1 VNVTEQGLEIL
12 KIRQAEAERK
22 RLEFARADSPTR
34 SQLWPGAHVVEING
48 EPVKAKRPK
57 APKRQPGPNKS
68 EQRFW
73 DQSIYRVEL
82 AFEPVTLKLG
92 SDCRY
97 TPDFGFPSTGP
108 TRFYEVKAG
117 DRKTGKPRVEDDALV
132 KIKVA
137 AKMFPAYRFI
147 LTWEVNGV
155 WQEKEI
161 PKW

>member
-1 VNVTEQGLEIL
+1 MTQDEATIL
-12 KIRQAEAERK
+12 ALRVA
-22 RLEFARADSPTR
+22 S
-34 SQLWPGAHVVEING
+34 GG
-48 EPVKAKRPK
+48 PVKPVFKGAIQ
-57 APKRQPGPNKS
+57 APKSKAGPNKT

-92 SDCRY
+92 NDCRY

-117 DRKTGKPRVEDDALV
+117 NRKTGKPRVEDDALV

-137 AKMFPAYRFI
+137 AKMFPAYLFI
-147 LTWEVNGV
+147 LTWEVNGQ